1 MQLKRKLTG
10 ALSLASCSLL
20 GLPSAQAE
28 TPWDIETA
36 IMYYSEDGRVSALEP
51 IVSMKKEIGDDEFL
65 NLKFTL
71 DSLTGASATGA
82 VPSTQI
88 QTFSTPSGNS
98 TYNVAPNETP
108 LDPGFLDTRAQFT
121 LGWDKPIDRNLR
133 RNLGFNVSKEY
144 DFTSI
149 SGNASWAWDTNLKN
163 TSYTVGGNIELDRI
177 DPVGGAP
184 LPLSQQNL
192 SLSPPIKRDGDSKQ
206 KQIIDLLLG
215 VTQII
220 DRSSL
225 VQFNLSYS
233 LADGYLNDPYKL
245 VSVVDPVTGE
255 PFESTTSLPIY
266 ESRPDSR
273 QKTGLFTRYKKQFAN
288 RDIFNISYRFM
299 VDDWGIDSNTIDAS
313 YRWRLDNGYYI
324 QPGVRLYDQSAADF
338 YRYFLVDGGPIPNTV
353 TADYRLGEL
362 TTQTFGVKFG
372 YSDGRN
378 NNWSIRLERYI
389 QSGESH
395 PDVAFGQLVNQD
407 LYPDV
412 EATIIQFSYAFQW

>member
-98 TYNVAPNETP
+98 TYDVPANETP
-108 LDPGFLDTRAQFT
+108 LDPSFLDTRVQFT
-121 LGWDKPIDRNLR
+121 LGWDKPLERNLR

-149 SGNASWAWDTNLKN
+149 SGNASWTWDTNLKN
-163 TSYTVGGNIELDRI
+163 TSYTLGGNIELDSI

-184 LPLSQQNL
+184 LPLSSQVVG
-192 SLSPPIKRDGDSKQ
+192 SPILRDGDSKS
-206 KQIIDLLLG
+206 KNVIDLLAG

-225 VQFNLSYS
+225 VQFNLSLS
-233 LADGYLNDPYKL
+233 LADGYLTDPYKL
-245 VSVVDPVTGE
+245 VSRVDPVTGQ
-255 PFESTTSLPIY
+255 PTDQIY
-266 ESRPDSR
+266 ENRPDSR
-273 QKTGLFTRYKKQFAN
+273 QKIGLFSRYKKQFSN
-288 RDIFNISYRFM
+288 RDIFDISYRFM

-338 YRYFLVDGGPIPNTV
+338 YRYFLVDGEPIPNTV